1 MERMKIRQKENA
13 NEESTRMENE
23 GKERGK
29 EKKERSGYSLGGLA
43 PFLARTPS
51 K

>member
-23 GKERGK
+23 GKEKRA
-29 EKKERSGYSLGGLA
+29 ERV
-43 PFLARTPS
+43 
-51 K
+51 

>member
-23 GKERGK
+23 GKERDK
-29 EKKERSGYSLGGLA
+29 EKRAERV
-43 PFLARTPS
+43 
-51 K
+51 

>member
-29 EKKERSGYSLGGLA
+29 EKKSGAGIV
-43 PFLARTPS
+43 
-51 K
+51 

>member
-23 GKERGK
+23 GKEA
-29 EKKERSGYSLGGLA
+29 KKKRAERV
-43 PFLARTPS
+43 
-51 K
+51 

>member
-23 GKERGK
+23 GKKEAKKKRAERV
-29 EKKERSGYSLGGLA
+29 
-43 PFLARTPS
+43 
-51 K
+51 